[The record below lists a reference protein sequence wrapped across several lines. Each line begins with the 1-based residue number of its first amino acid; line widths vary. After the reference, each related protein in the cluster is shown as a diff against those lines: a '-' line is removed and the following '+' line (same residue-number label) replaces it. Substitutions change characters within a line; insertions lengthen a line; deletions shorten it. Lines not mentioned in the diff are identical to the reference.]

1 MAEVYVDFTFYQG
14 TYLNGTQS
22 DVEQTE
28 FDKLEPKAEAI
39 IREMTL
45 SRSDSYSDGDE
56 VKMAACA
63 VIEKLWESYE
73 LENDSAPAEVSSEKV
88 GGYSV
93 TYKGNSRSE
102 RQKENLKVAREAA
115 RQWLAPTG
123 LLFRGV

>member
-1 MAEVYVDFTFYQG
+1 MAEMYVDFEFYRKTF
-14 TYLNGTQS
+14 LNGSQS
-22 DVEQTE
+22 DVEQAQFT
-28 FDKLEPKAEAI
+28 KLEPQAEAI

-45 SRSDSYSDGDE
+45 SRSDSYSEGDE

-63 VIEKLWESYE
+63 VIEKLWESSE
-73 LENDSAPAEVSSEKV
+73 LENESAPAEISSEKV

-102 RQKENLKVAREAA
+102 RQQEAMKVARAAA